1 MNTQEFNRVLIT
13 KFNDRASKYICD
25 NEKGYKQYLKENPD
39 MVENIGEYGQQIK
52 PILDIDAY
60 DAEPD
65 IKEIIADIHKIFP
78 NKLINYAKRDSRDY
92 KGKMKY
98 SYRFYVDGVRIT
110 SKNLKALLIKNEF
123 DKNPIYDMSI
133 YDKNKVL
140 FLPLTTKKADSSK
153 IPALIPHECDIFKC
167 CASYIQ
173 DDFEDWD
180 AKIPVVE
187 APKREIK
194 VKKDDEDDVDDEN
207 PDKYN
212 RLSTLIKRLKASRSK
227 NFDTWFSFNCCLK
240 TVGVREKISKRKIYD
255 LIHQFSTLSP
265 QYNECDV
272 DMWLDKNYDNLKN
285 DGYGWNYLLNT
296 CIKEDDPEFY
306 EKNMTPTYNKLKAK
320 FEKTFFKC
328 NKPIGY
334 IELNNDIN
342 EFDDEI
348 LRVLTKKDL
357 INLKENLYC
366 SVCEEDKKG
375 EKKWV
380 KKPFVPL
387 WMKDTAIRTYEK
399 LLFTPQHLNEADSK
413 KYYNLFNGFKA
424 ELLPVHKDYDSIQPI
439 LHHMKKVLCYDDED
453 HYKWLLQYYAN
464 ILQNSTNKTDTIIVF
479 KGTQGCGKSIFVD
492 NYAKNIIGDEYSIS
506 TANPERHLLGT
517 FNSCLIN
524 KVLGVCNE
532 VGNDMRPL
540 IDKLKDLATAP
551 DMVIEKKG
559 KEPIRNP
566 NYININMTTNNNNP
580 IDIQTDD
587 RRICWLSCN
596 PCYVGDVEY
605 FTKLSDCFNDDKIM
619 SSLYHYFKEEVKIT
633 ITNFQTSRPITKEYE
648 AIKRMNTP
656 NYIKFLIDYTTDGD
670 TEFKY
675 RKYKGVS
682 SAVVKKSELY
692 SKYSNWCER
701 TKFKPYN
708 KSQFEERLCEAMT
721 GIKECLYEGS
731 KSFRFN
737 QTEYTLWLSKF
748 MKKDEDIEVVV
759 EDEFV
764 DE

>member
-1 MNTQEFNRVLIT
+1 
-13 KFNDRASKYICD
+13 
-25 NEKGYKQYLKENPD
+25 
-39 MVENIGEYGQQIK
+39 
-52 PILDIDAY
+52 
-60 DAEPD
+60 
-65 IKEIIADIHKIFP
+65 
-78 NKLINYAKRDSRDY
+78 
-92 KGKMKY
+92 
-98 SYRFYVDGVRIT
+98 
-110 SKNLKALLIKNEF
+110 
-123 DKNPIYDMSI
+123 
-133 YDKNKVL
+133 
-140 FLPLTTKKADSSK
+140 
-153 IPALIPHECDIFKC
+153 
-167 CASYIQ
+167 
-173 DDFEDWD
+173 
-180 AKIPVVE
+180 
-187 APKREIK
+187 
-194 VKKDDEDDVDDEN
+194 
-207 PDKYN
+207 
-212 RLSTLIKRLKASRSK
+212 
-227 NFDTWFSFNCCLK
+227 
-240 TVGVREKISKRKIYD
+240 
-255 LIHQFSTLSP
+255 
-265 QYNECDV
+265 
-272 DMWLDKNYDNLKN
+272 MWLDKNYDNLKN

-296 CIKEDDPEFY
+296 CIKDDDPEYY

-387 WMKDTAIRTYEK
+387 WMKDTNIRTYEK

-424 ELLPVHKDYDSIQPI
+424 ELLPVNKDYNSIQPI
-439 LHHMKKVLCYDDED
+439 LHHMKKVLCNDDEE

-464 ILQNSTNKTDTIIVF
+464 ILQNATQKTDTIIVF
-479 KGTQGCGKSIFVD
+479 KGTQGCGKSIFID
-492 NYAKNIIGDEYSIS
+492 NYAKNIIGDEYTIS

-605 FTKLSDCFNDDKIM
+605 FTKLSDCFNDDKVM
-619 SSLYHYFKEEVKIT
+619 SSFYHYLKEEVEIT
-633 ITNFQTSRPITKEYE
+633 ITNFQTTRPITKEYE

-675 RKYKGVS
+675 RKYKGIYS
-682 SAVVKKSELY
+682 VVIKKTELY
-692 SKYSNWCER
+692 LDYSNWCER
-701 TKFKPYN
+701 TKFKAYN
-708 KSQFEERLCEAMT
+708 KSQFEERLCETST
-721 GIKECLYEGS
+721 GIKECLYEGN

-737 QTEYTLWLSKF
+737 QVEFSLWMSKF
-748 MKKDEDIEVVV
+748 MKKDEDIEVII
-759 EDEFV
+759 EDHFI